1 VRDDLKKLPLP
12 PEAKSYARRQ
22 GLSAMKK
29 QPRTYIDMVA
39 AVTNQRSKENGF
51 KNTDEVGAVPSA
63 VKECA
68 RRIVAYLVE
77 MDTDTD
83 TGYHEF
89 HVWKFDD
96 HPSGNA
102 AYWAIETPTPFADNP
117 EAKGRNEIL
126 IPFSAPETELIST
139 VEGRLTWLAQNRP
152 YPEGSFFV
160 APWGDYLIHGGTIGK
175 I

>member
-1 VRDDLKKLPLP
+1 MRDDLKSLPLP
-12 PEAKSYARRQ
+12 SEAKSYARRK
-22 GLSAMKK
+22 GLAAMEK
-29 QPRTYIDMVA
+29 QPGTYINMVA
-39 AVTNQRSKENGF
+39 AVTNQQSKKHGF
-51 KNTDEVGAVPSA
+51 KNTNEVGTVPSA

-89 HVWKFDD
+89 NVWKFGD

-102 AYWAIETPTPFADNP
+102 AIWAAETPTPFTDNP

-126 IPFSAPETELIST
+126 IPSTTETELISS
-139 VEGRLTWLAQNRP
+139 VEKRLIWLAQNRP

-160 APWGDYLIHGGTIGK
+160 TPWGDYLIHSGTIGK